1 MTRRTAIALC
11 WVGLLSVPELAA
23 EKSQEPGCCVKKTG
37 EKAGKLRCSLTEK
50 GIEECCC
57 VKTEEGKLHCTL
69 ADKDVET
76 CCCSDAKA
84 ESKDAK

>member
-1 MTRRTAIALC
+1 
-11 WVGLLSVPELAA
+11 
-23 EKSQEPGCCVKKTG
+23 
-37 EKAGKLRCSLTEK
+37 LTEK